1 MLNILLQSESLRIE
15 SSDPPALVLER
26 LRGVTS
32 DWRESRLTPAARS
45 AGLIEWKLREHDGTL
60 VIRAR
65 ISGRNGFLPRFVGTV
80 EASAPGSFIIGELRF
95 NWFTRVFTTVWF
107 CAVASAP
114 LFALFE
120 PIPGVAWFSERILMA
135 AFMLVPAAVLFTVGV
150 LLVIY
155 GSNSPISAFRELL
168 TNVANP
174 LDSSH
179 GDSSMRGASDE
190 RGTSRLV

>member
-32 DWRESRLTPAARS
+32 EWRESRLTPAARR

-80 EASAPGSFIIGELRF
+80 EASARGSLIVGQLRF
-95 NWFTRVFTTVWF
+95 NWFTRVFMTVWF
-107 CAVASAP
+107 CGVASAP

-120 PIPGVAWFSERILMA
+120 PIPGVAWFSERILLA
-135 AFMLVPAAVLFTVGV
+135 AFMLVPAAALFSLGV
-150 LLVIY
+150 LLVNY
-155 GSNSPISAFRELL
+155 GSSPPIRAFRELL
-168 TNVANP
+168 TSVANP
-174 LDSSH
+174 LDSLR
-179 GDSSMRGASDE
+179 GDSSMRGASNE
-190 RGTSRLV
+190 C